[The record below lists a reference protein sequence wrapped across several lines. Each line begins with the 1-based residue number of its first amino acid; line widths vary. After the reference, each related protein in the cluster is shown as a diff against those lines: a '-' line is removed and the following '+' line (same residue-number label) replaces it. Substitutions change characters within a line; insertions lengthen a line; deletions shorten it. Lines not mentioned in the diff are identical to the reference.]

1 MNKKEEYNKNQS
13 EVNSDISNNKIEKR
27 KRTTK
32 VKLYTE
38 EREEIIKELEKK
50 MGLSEEIRGVILN
63 DLENNNEL
71 KEYLKN
77 KIQEIRRLYKTGNWN
92 YFVKQHIKDGTEISE
107 ISLLKSI
114 YKEEKYKLKTIRKM
128 IEKEGI
134 KKQYSCIFFYKDY
147 DLTEKIKFI
156 QKKKSQ

>member
-1 MNKKEEYNKNQS
+1 MNKIEEDNKSLGNS
-13 EVNSDISNNKIEKR
+13 SNSDISNKIEKR
-27 KRTTK
+27 NRSTK
-32 VKLYTE
+32 EKLYTE
-38 EREEIIKELEKK
+38 EREELIKELEKK

-92 YFVKQHIKDGTEISE
+92 YFVNQHTKDGEELSE

-134 KKQYSCIFFYKDY
+134 KKQYSCVFFYKDY
-147 DLTEKIKFI
+147 NMSEKVNY
-156 QKKKSQ
+156 

>member
-156 QKKKSQ
+156 